1 MLLHRVLPSKSDPE
15 ARGRLRVFP
24 DLACVASVASTGQAG
39 RGLSFGRPEPSGGG
53 GAKGA
58 GAARLA
64 NGSGAQIWLR
74 RRRAGQKSVLSIRR
88 SMRLDVC
95 LSRPSSSAPY
105 GTFSLPWCYFL
116 SR

>member
-1 MLLHRVLPSKSDPE
+1 MPPHHVLHSKSDPE

-24 DLACVASVASTGQAG
+24 DLACIAGVTGTGQAG
-39 RGLSFGRPEPSGGG
+39 RRLSFGSSEPSGGG

-64 NGSGAQIWLR
+64 DGSGVQIWLRR

-88 SMRLDVC
+88 SMRLDAC
-95 LSRPSSSAPY
+95 PSRPSSSAPY
-105 GTFSLPWCYFL
+105 GTFSLPWC
-116 SR
+116 

>member
-1 MLLHRVLPSKSDPE
+1 MPPHRVLPSKSDPE

-24 DLACVASVASTGQAG
+24 DLACVTGVAGTGQAG
-39 RGLSFGRPEPSGGG
+39 RGLSFGGSEPSGGG

-64 NGSGAQIWLR
+64 DGSGAQIWLRR

-95 LSRPSSSAPY
+95 TSRPSSSAPY
-105 GTFSLPWCYFL
+105 GTFSLPWC
-116 SR
+116 